1 MTANTV
7 SVLSEFF
14 SDISHLPVE
23 FGGKF
28 VCQNDILDLQ
38 TEPVAQEQFDEDF
51 GRLNQELCSLIESI
65 LMDDYFTF
73 DEKIFE
79 DIPEDDDQTGDKV
92 KDEECFNQP
101 EQSNLKQNNW
111 DQLKLRH
118 CYVVLE
124 RLDASTIVQNVAR
137 DRKRRKT
144 DEDPEW
150 KPVNM
155 KKLCTVPDVAVR
167 RKSPRTLRKP

>member
-1 MTANTV
+1 MTAITI

-23 FGGKF
+23 FGGKS
-28 VCQNDILDLQ
+28 VCKNDILDLQ
-38 TEPVAQEQFDEDF
+38 NEHVAQQQFDGDF
-51 GRLNQELCSLIESI
+51 ERLNQEICSLIESI

-79 DIPEDDDQTGDKV
+79 DIPEDEDQSGEKL
-92 KDEECFNQP
+92 KHKECFDRL
-101 EQSNLKQNNW
+101 EQSDLKKNNW
-111 DQLKLRH
+111 DQWKLRH

-124 RLDASTIVQNVAR
+124 RLDPSTIVQNVAS
-137 DRKRRKT
+137 DRKKRKR

-150 KPVNM
+150 KPVNT
-155 KKLCTVPDVAVR
+155 KKLRTVPNIAVR